1 MGQETRG
8 RKPKPTLRYYMRGKE
23 GGEIKAYLT
32 YGGRRYYGGRTT
44 IYNSREFFS
53 LFNSDGT
60 LKTPQPFEKTGL
72 VPDCLGIISQSVL
85 EGVNNRL
92 KNNEEINATIFEEE
106 MDKAVEKMWLYKSA
120 WIAGRESVTN
130 GEGGRGQ

>member
-1 MGQETRG
+1 
-8 RKPKPTLRYYMRGKE
+8 MRGKE

-72 VPDCLGIISQSVL
+72 VPNCLDVISQSVL
-85 EGVNNRL
+85 DGINNRL
-92 KNNEEINATIFEEE
+92 KNNEEITTAVFEEE

-120 WIAGRESVTN
+120 WLAGRESVKKV
-130 GEGGRGQ
+130 EGGRK